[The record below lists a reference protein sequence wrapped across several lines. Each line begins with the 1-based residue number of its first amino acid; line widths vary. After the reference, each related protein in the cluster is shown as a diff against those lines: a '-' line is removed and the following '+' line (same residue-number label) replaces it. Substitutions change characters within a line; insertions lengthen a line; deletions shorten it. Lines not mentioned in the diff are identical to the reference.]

1 MQGRSGAI
9 PVGDKTF
16 MCKTIRHSS
25 SSSSRL
31 VSFLLTYF
39 RSSVPLTCVLIS
51 SSVQSRVALPE
62 EQSGGEHGL
71 VICKPVNFV
80 FFLFPI

>member
-16 MCKTIRHSS
+16 MCKTIRHS

-71 VICKPVNFV
+71 VIVN
-80 FFLFPI
+80 L